1 MNAMMTKAEKLRII
15 GDDAAREFTLT
26 KGGDTMA
33 VKILDNGA
41 FRCEVKGAI
50 SSVNHGNADTFLKE
64 VQRFMGGLVKIV
76 RGGDHHHHTHAH
88 GHTHTH

>member
-1 MNAMMTKAEKLRII
+1 MTKAEKLRII
-15 GDDAAREFTLT
+15 GDDSARTFTLS
-26 KGGDTMA
+26 KGSDQME
-33 VKILDNGA
+33 VEVLDNGT

-64 VQRFMGGLVKIV
+64 VQRFLGGVANVLKS
-76 RGGDHHHHTHAH
+76 GKAHHHHHHAHEH